1 VLFVRLADRRR
12 GQSWRTVGHMNA
24 TIDTPNPARL
34 DELTLFADRDWCTD
48 VPVVDP
54 SRLLDYYEHF
64 ASVRVLRHHLEP

>member
-1 VLFVRLADRRR
+1 
-12 GQSWRTVGHMNA
+12 MNA

-34 DELTLFADRDWCTD
+34 DELTPFADRDWCLD
-48 VPVVDP
+48 VPVADP